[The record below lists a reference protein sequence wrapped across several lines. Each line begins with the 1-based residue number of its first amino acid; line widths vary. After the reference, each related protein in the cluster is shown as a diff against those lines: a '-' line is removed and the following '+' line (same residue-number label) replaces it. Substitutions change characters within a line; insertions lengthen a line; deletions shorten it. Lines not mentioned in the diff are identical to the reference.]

1 MLDRL
6 ISQEIQRTSKSIL
19 LLGPRQTGKS
29 TLIRSLKPDLE
40 INLAR
45 ESEYLAFASSAAEL
59 EERIGASKR
68 IKTVFV
74 DEVQRLPSLLNTIQA
89 LLDETKAEGRPLKFY
104 LTGSSARKL
113 KRGQANLL
121 PGRVLNFELGTLAAS
136 EVDYA
141 MQTRKALELG
151 CLPEPYLQ
159 STRADA
165 ERILE
170 SYAGSYLK
178 EEIQSEALSRN
189 LEGFSRFLTTAAAS
203 SGQFLD
209 FSKIANRAKVS
220 RTSTVRY
227 FELLEDTLI
236 AYRLDPYPD
245 AADADQVKHPKY
257 YFFDPGVLNGL
268 VGNFSASP
276 DRIGNLFEHL
286 LVCQFKS
293 SARAR
298 ATKIEVHG
306 FRTRGGL
313 EVDFV
318 VKLPSGVWAI
328 EAKATSHASESDAAS
343 LELFRK
349 YAPKGTQFVVAT
361 LSGPERKLRSGTR
374 ILPWQKLLHEMGL

>member
-45 ESEYLAFASSAAEL
+45 ESEYLSFASSPNEL
-59 EERIGASKR
+59 EERIGASNR
-68 IKTVFV
+68 IKTIFV

-89 LLDETKAEGRPLKFY
+89 LLDEAKTEGRPLKFY

-121 PGRVLNFELGTLAAS
+121 PGRVLNFELGTLAAA

-151 CLPEPYLQ
+151 CLPEPYLE
-159 STRADA
+159 SSRDDA

-209 FSKIANRAKVS
+209 FSKIANRAKLS

-268 VGNFSASP
+268 VRNFSASP

-313 EVDFV
+313 EVDFI
-318 VKLPSGVWAI
+318 VKLPSGIWAI
-328 EAKATSHASESDAAS
+328 EAKATSHASESDATS

-374 ILPWQKLLHEMGL
+374 ILPWQKLLQEMGL